1 MKTLKEFQKTDADIM
16 RSIGNSLALHEPGCG
31 KTAIGTALINGR
43 TLIIVPKS
51 VLFQYA
57 DEITAFRP
65 SLCPAVV
72 TGTPAKRK
80 NAYLSPVGGATV
92 ILCTYESFRID
103 IGIIAGLPAFNT
115 ILFDEVHRLASTT
128 TKTHKAIRNLLA
140 YYRKQNYPAPRIHG
154 FTASLIM
161 NSPMDCFGVFSV
173 IRPGLFP
180 NYLYFVNEYM
190 YKHPT
195 FGYILGARTS
205 KLSKLGDLI
214 RPFYVR
220 RTLAEVAP
228 QLPPHIDEVISFEL
242 SAKETKLYSDIRAEL
257 LLEIDPPSIDL
268 VKNPIS
274 LQNALTK
281 LQKLSE
287 LTDSP
292 DLIGH
297 SGIPSTKISVLQEKL
312 QELLSGNQRKA
323 VIYSWFARR
332 LAPLLAPLL
341 AEYNP
346 VTIVGSQSNE
356 DRAEAMH
363 RFKTDPA
370 CRVML
375 LSKAGSEGISLEE
388 AQYLIR
394 LDTPFSIGR
403 SVQLTGRIRRIT
415 SVEPTFSY
423 TLVAKGTCD
432 EHMLK
437 ILQRKVAM
445 NETIFSLNDIKE
457 LLDTPF

>member
-1 MKTLKEFQKTDADIM
+1 MPTKTLKPFQSEDANQM

-57 DEITAFRP
+57 AEITAFRP
-65 SLCPAVV
+65 QLKPTIVS
-72 TGTPAKRK
+72 GTPAKRK
-80 NAYLSPVGGATV
+80 TAYLADLTAQAV
-92 ILCTYESFRID
+92 ILCTYESLRID
-103 IGIIAGLPAFNT
+103 QGIIMGLPAFQT
-115 ILFDEVHRLASTT
+115 VLFDEVHRLASTT
-128 TKTHKAIRNLLA
+128 TKTHKAIRALLKD
-140 YYRKQNYPAPRIHG
+140 YRVRAIPAPRIHG

-161 NSPMDCFGVFSV
+161 NSPMDCFGVFNI

-180 NYLYFVNEYM
+180 NYMFFVQEYM

-195 FGYILGARTS
+195 FGYILGARSS
-205 KLSKLGDLI
+205 KLPQLGEMI
-214 RPFYVR
+214 KPFYVR

-228 QLPPHIDEVISFEL
+228 QLPPHIDETISFEL
-242 SAKETKLYSDIRAEL
+242 SPRETKLYSDIRAEL
-257 LLEIDPPSIDL
+257 LLEIDPQHIDL

-281 LQKLSE
+281 LQALSQ

-332 LAPLLAPLL
+332 LAPLLQPVL

-356 DRAEAMH
+356 ERAEAMH

-403 SVQLTGRIRRIT
+403 DIQLTGRIRRIT
-415 SVEPTFSY
+415 SEEPTFSY
-423 TLVAKGTCD
+423 TLVAKGTVD

-437 ILQRKVAM
+437 ILEKKKLINNSVFGLEDLQ
-445 NETIFSLNDIKE
+445 E
-457 LLDTPF
+457 LLS